1 MLGLTDTHNVV
12 FKLKS
17 LDLKYIIYHMI
28 NITIV
33 DDEQEFAYLVENSL
47 LEYFK

>member
-28 NITIV
+28 NIAIV
-33 DDEQEFAYLVENSL
+33 DDEPEFASL
-47 LEYFK
+47 LEKSLL